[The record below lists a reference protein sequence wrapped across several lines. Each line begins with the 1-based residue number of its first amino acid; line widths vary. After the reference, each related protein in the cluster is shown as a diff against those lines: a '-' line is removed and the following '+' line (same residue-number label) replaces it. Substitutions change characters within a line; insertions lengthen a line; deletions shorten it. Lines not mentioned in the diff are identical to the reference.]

1 MGKVGENFKTVRGG
15 YQGGSNVLQG
25 SDTGVITLWLVYMG
39 NFGGNRE
46 EIRGHKHEFFRRQIM
61 GKQA

>member
-1 MGKVGENFKTVRGG
+1 MTVRGG
-15 YQGGSNVLQG
+15 YQGGRNVLQG

-61 GKQA
+61 GKRA